1 MGRVKLAIKGL
12 VLILTLVLSV
22 VSPGLLTGFFAHKI
36 AFFRVYHLFWLAV
49 VVILAKRMIPGL
61 NRKVTSGKIFAR
73 NYVPGMAATP
83 AREERFRSYV
93 AKVNRGA
100 LRAAVYWVLVILV
113 TGGLYRLGVFGIT
126 GLFIV
131 VVFFVF
137 MDQFCVT
144 VWCPFEW
151 LIGTKCCNSC
161 RINNWGY
168 LMAFL
173 PLLYFPSFWTWS
185 IVFLSGAVVAQWEY
199 LFYRHPERFYEE
211 YNAGLMCRSCL
222 AKCDR
227 KGRRDVRDPGAETSH

>member
-12 VLILTLVLSV
+12 VLVLSLVLSV
-22 VSPGLLTGFFAHKI
+22 VTPGLLTGFFTYKI

-49 VVILAKRMIPGL
+49 VVILVKRMIPGL
-61 NRKVTSGKIFAR
+61 NRKATSGKIFAQ
-73 NYVPGMAATP
+73 NCVPGMAATP

-93 AKVNRGA
+93 TKVNRGA
-100 LRAAVYWVLVILV
+100 LRTAAYWVLVILAA
-113 TGGLYRLGVFGIT
+113 GGLYHLGAFGST

-173 PLLYFPSFWTWS
+173 PLVYFPSFWTLS
-185 IVFLSGAVVAQWEY
+185 IVFLSGVVVAQWEY

-211 YNAGLMCRSCL
+211 YNACLMCRNCP
-222 AKCDR
+222 AKCGKR
-227 KGRRDVRDPGAETSH
+227 KGSGT